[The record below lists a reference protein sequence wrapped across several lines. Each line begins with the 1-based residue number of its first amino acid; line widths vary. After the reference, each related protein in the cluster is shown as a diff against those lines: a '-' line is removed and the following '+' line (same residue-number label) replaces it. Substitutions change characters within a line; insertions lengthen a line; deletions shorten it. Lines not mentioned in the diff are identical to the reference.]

1 MRKETA
7 LSGLGL
13 VFLFFWFGNLLSIIL
28 VLEDVLG
35 ISEGSYLSRD
45 DVLVLIYLYTIA
57 MICGAIGG
65 YLIGRY
71 IHRALAGASQR
82 TT

>member
-7 LSGLGL
+7 LSGLGVVL
-13 VFLFFWFGNLLSIIL
+13 LLFWFGNLLSVIL
-28 VLEDVLG
+28 VLEGVLRVP
-35 ISEGSYLSRD
+35 EGGYLSKE

>member
-7 LSGLGL
+7 LSALGL
-13 VFLFFWFGNLLSIIL
+13 IFLAFWLGNLLSVIL

-35 ISEGSYLSRD
+35 VSEGRYVSKD
-45 DVLVLIYLYTIA
+45 AVLFVIYLYTIA

-71 IHRALAGASQR
+71 IHRALEGASQR